1 VAIRTGAVSGIVVLD
16 IDPRHDGDQ
25 TIARVEAENGRLPPG
40 RTIRTGSGGTHLYFR
55 HPGTQVHN
63 DAGRLIGAGVDI
75 RGDGG
80 YVIAPP
86 SRHAA
91 GGSYTVAAR
100 GGELP
105 ELPEWLVRRLEPQ
118 QQRPPPLSPARGT
131 SSAWGRAALNGELS
145 KLTGAKEGARND
157 TLNRVAF
164 RLGQIV
170 GAGCLEENDVEP
182 LLLRAGLELGLRER
196 EVTGTVHSGL
206 SAGEQSPRGPTGPD
220 LELE

>member
-1 VAIRTGAVSGIVVLD
+1 V
-16 IDPRHDGDQ
+16 
-25 TIARVEAENGRLPPG
+25 RVEAEYGRLPPG

-55 HPGTQVHN
+55 HPGSPVHN
-63 DAGRLIGAGVDI
+63 DSGRLLGPGVDI

-86 SRHAA
+86 SRHAT
-91 GGSYTVAAR
+91 GGRYAVEAR

-105 ELPEWLVRRLEPQ
+105 ELPDWLVHRMEPQ
-118 QQRPPPLSPARGT
+118 QQRPPALSRARGP

-145 KLTGAKEGARND
+145 RLSQAKEGARND

-164 RLGQIV
+164 RLGQVI
-170 GAGCLEENDVEP
+170 GAGCLEETDVEP
-182 LLLRAGLELGLRER
+182 VLLRAGIELGLRDR
-196 EVTGTVHSGL
+196 EVAGTVRSGL
-206 SAGEQSPRGPTGPD
+206 SAGEQSPRGPTYPD